1 MKGATLVVPL
11 GIDADVAGRAVQE
24 RLGDGALEVFSL
36 PDLARRGF
44 GSLRRAGY
52 SEVAIVGA
60 PPAAEIGYGTA
71 LLAAVAA
78 RPRTVVEIDLASGAV
93 RTQTLARFT
102 ARATPR
108 AAAQLAASAAAI
120 GLQGVIVRRVSAKHF
135 LPGKSGSLERV
146 LDLRPT
152 VGTTVPVGGAITHT
166 HEVIRALRQEG
177 VAVDA
182 ITTDPAI
189 AMTAAD
195 DSDPPC
201 EWTLVLPRRLLKA
214 VPASTA
220 LAEDIALV
228 RAGSGTDVN
237 VIYQRHTRF
246 SLCGAVLARRTGQ
259 PLFLEYN
266 GSERFVGRYW
276 NPTPFQRRLAA
287 CEAAAL
293 AAATR
298 IFVVSQVDCDDL
310 IERGVPASRIV
321 LNPNGVD
328 VERFAQGGGDA
339 VREKWGIE
347 GSQFVIGFLGTFG
360 PWHGAPLLARA
371 FADLALSL
379 STARLLLVGH
389 GPEVAAAKREL
400 TERGVADRAI
410 FAGRVTPTEVP
421 AYLDAC
427 DVLASPHVPLP
438 DGVEF
443 FGSPTKLYEYMAAGK
458 AIVASDLG
466 QIGDVLTQ
474 GETALLVR
482 PGDSEELSAALRRV
496 AEDSSLRAELGRNA
510 RAAAEGHTWRANARR
525 VIDAYR
531 AVPRDA
537 EPG

>member
-11 GIDADVAGRAVQE
+11 GVDADAAGRAVQE
-24 RLGDGALEVFSL
+24 QFGDGALEVVSL
-36 PDLARRGF
+36 PELAQLGF
-44 GSLRRAGY
+44 ASLRRAGY

-60 PPAAEIGYGTA
+60 PPAAEIGYGMA
-71 LLAAVAA
+71 LLVAVAA
-78 RPRTVVEIDLASGAV
+78 RPRRVVEIDLASGGV
-93 RTQTLARFT
+93 RKQALARFT
-102 ARATPR
+102 TRATPR

-120 GLQGVIVRRVSAKHF
+120 GVQGVIARRVSAKQF
-135 LPGKSGSLERV
+135 RQGNSGSLERV
-146 LDLRPT
+146 LYLRPT

-166 HEVIRALRQEG
+166 HEVIRALRKEG

-189 AMTAAD
+189 ARTVVN

-228 RAGSGTDVN
+228 RAGSGTDVD

-246 SLCGAVLARRTGQ
+246 SLCGAMLARRTGR

-266 GSERFVGRYW
+266 GSEQFVGRYW

-298 IFVVSQVDCDDL
+298 IFVVSQVDRDDL

-339 VREKWGIE
+339 VRKEWGIE
-347 GSQFVIGFLGTFG
+347 GSEFLIGFLGTFG
-360 PWHGAPLLARA
+360 PWHGAPVLARA
-371 FADLALSL
+371 FGDLARSL
-379 STARLLLVGH
+379 PTARLLLVGH
-389 GPEVAAAKREL
+389 GPEVAATKREL
-400 TERGVADRAI
+400 AEQGVADRAL
-410 FAGRVTPTEVP
+410 FAGRVTPAEVP

-466 QIGDVLTQ
+466 QIGDVLTH

-482 PGDSEELSAALRRV
+482 PGDSKELTAALQLV
-496 AEDSSLRAELGRNA
+496 ADDSSLRADLGRNA
-510 RAAAEGHTWRANARR
+510 RGAAEGHTWRANARR
-525 VIDAYR
+525 VIDTYGTLES
-531 AVPRDA
+531 DA
-537 EPG
+537 DPV

>member
-1 MKGATLVVPL
+1 MKGGTLVILL
-11 GIDADVAGRAVQE
+11 GVDADTAGRAVREQ
-24 RLGDGALEVFSL
+24 LGGGALSVVSL

-44 GSLRRAGY
+44 SDLRRARY
-52 SEVAIVGA
+52 SKVAIVGA
-60 PPAAEIGYGTA
+60 PPATEIGYGIA

-78 RPRTVVEIDLASGAV
+78 GPRTVVEIDVASGIV
-93 RTQTLARFT
+93 RARTLARFT

-120 GLQGVIVRRVSAKHF
+120 GLQAVIARRVSAME
-135 LPGKSGSLERV
+135 PPQGKSGGLERV
-146 LDLRPT
+146 LYLRPT

-166 HEVIRALRQEG
+166 HEVIRGLRQEG
-177 VAVDA
+177 VDVEA

-189 AMTAAD
+189 AATAAND
-195 DSDPPC
+195 PDSPC
-201 EWTLVLPRRLLKA
+201 AWRLVQPRTLLKA

-228 RAGSGTDVN
+228 RAGSGIDVDA
-237 VIYQRHTRF
+237 IYQRHTRF
-246 SLCGAVLARRTGQ
+246 SLCGAVLARRTGH

-266 GSERFVGRYW
+266 GSEQFVGRYW

-293 AAATR
+293 AAAAR
-298 IFVVSQVDCDDL
+298 IFVVSQVDRDDL
-310 IERGVPASRIV
+310 IERGVPAARIV

-328 VERFAQGGGDA
+328 VERFAKGGGDA
-339 VREKWGIE
+339 VRTEWGID
-347 GSQFVIGFLGTFG
+347 GSEFVIGFLGTFG

-371 FADLALSL
+371 FGDLARNLP
-379 STARLLLVGH
+379 TARLLLIGH
-389 GPEVAAAKREL
+389 GPEVEATQREL
-400 TERGVADRAI
+400 AEQGVADRAT
-410 FAGRVTPTEVP
+410 FVGRVARAEVP

-443 FGSPTKLYEYMAAGK
+443 FGSPTKLFEYMAAGK

-466 QIGDVLTQ
+466 QIGDVLTH

-482 PGDSEELSAALRRV
+482 PGISEEFAAALQRV

-510 RAAAEGHTWRANARR
+510 RAAAESHTWRANARR
-525 VIDAYR
+525 VIDTYR
-531 AVPRDA
+531 ALGSD
-537 EPG
+537 G

>member
-1 MKGATLVVPL
+1 VSGTTLVVPL
-11 GIDADVAGRAVQE
+11 GIDADAAGGAVQAQ
-24 RLGDGALEVFSL
+24 LGHGPLEVVSL

-44 GSLRRAGY
+44 GSLRRARY
-52 SEVAIVGA
+52 AKVAIVGA
-60 PPAAEIGYGTA
+60 PPAAEIGYGMA

-78 RPRTVVEIDLASGAV
+78 RPRTVVEIDLASGVV
-93 RTQTLARFT
+93 RTQPLARFT
-102 ARATPR
+102 TRATPR

-120 GLQGVIVRRVSAKHF
+120 GLQGVIARRVSAKQ
-135 LPGKSGSLERV
+135 LPQGTSGSLERV
-146 LDLRPT
+146 LYLRPI

-177 VAVDA
+177 VAVEA

-189 AMTAAD
+189 ARTAAD

-228 RAGSGTDVN
+228 AAGSGTDAD

-246 SLCGAVLARRTGQ
+246 SLCGAVLARRTGR

-276 NPTPFQRRLAA
+276 NPTPFQRRLAS

-298 IFVVSQVDCDDL
+298 IFVVSQVDRDDL

-328 VERFAQGGGDA
+328 VERFAQGGGEA
-339 VREKWGIE
+339 VRKECGIE
-347 GSQFVIGFLGTFG
+347 GSEFVIGFLGTFG

-371 FADLALSL
+371 FGELARSL
-379 STARLLLVGH
+379 PTARLLLVGH
-389 GPEVAAAKREL
+389 GPEVAATTREL
-400 TERGVADRAI
+400 AEQGVADRAT
-410 FAGRVTPTEVP
+410 FVGRVTPAEVP

-482 PGDSEELSAALRRV
+482 PGDANELTAALQLV
-496 AEDSSLRAELGRNA
+496 AEDSSLRADLGRNA

-525 VIDAYR
+525 VIDSYGELE
-531 AVPRDA
+531 DD
-537 EPG
+537 G

>member
-1 MKGATLVVPL
+1 VKGATLVVPL
-11 GIDADVAGRAVQE
+11 GIDADAAGRAVQE
-24 RLGDGALEVFSL
+24 QLGDGALEVVSL
-36 PDLARRGF
+36 PELARRGF
-44 GSLRRAGY
+44 GSLRRARY
-52 SEVAIVGA
+52 SKVAIVGA
-60 PPAAEIGYGTA
+60 PPAMEIGYGLA

-78 RPRTVVEIDLASGAV
+78 GPRMVVEIDLASGVV
-93 RTQTLARFT
+93 RAQALARFT
-102 ARATPR
+102 ARATPT
-108 AAAQLAASAAAI
+108 AVAQLAASAVAI
-120 GLQGVIVRRVSAKHF
+120 GLQGVIARRVSAKK
-135 LPGKSGSLERV
+135 LPRGKSGSLERV
-146 LDLRPT
+146 LYLRPT

-177 VAVDA
+177 VDVEA
-182 ITTDPAI
+182 ITTDLAI
-189 AMTAAD
+189 ARTAAND
-195 DSDPPC
+195 PDPPC
-201 EWTLVLPRRLLKA
+201 EWTLVLPGRLLKA

-228 RAGSGTDVN
+228 RAGSATEVD

-298 IFVVSQVDCDDL
+298 IFVVSQVDRDDL
-310 IERGVPASRIV
+310 IERGVQASRIV

-339 VREKWGIE
+339 VRKTWGIE
-347 GSQFVIGFLGTFG
+347 GPQFVVGFLGTFG

-371 FADLALSL
+371 FGDLARSL
-379 STARLLLVGH
+379 PTARLLLVGH
-389 GPEVAAAKREL
+389 GPEVAATKSEL

-482 PGDSEELSAALRRV
+482 PGDSEELAAALQRV
-496 AEDSSLRAELGRNA
+496 AEDSSLRADLGRNA

-525 VIDAYR
+525 VIDTYGAL
-531 AVPRDA
+531 
-537 EPG
+537 ESESGPG